1 LTIQAL
7 IAPSFH
13 GAAPVTRE
21 ASYDAPV
28 RRAEKT
34 KLPLAPAEP
43 RQASRWTP
51 ELLAAVAE
59 GERRALRPRFEG
71 GEAGAIEAAVAAS
84 ERAAELTRAALARE
98 PPAAPIACC
107 KGCAPCCV
115 SKVAVVAP
123 EVLRLAAHLR
133 ATRGED
139 ARAALLAR
147 VRAADERTRGL
158 DRRERAL
165 AGVPCPLLEDEA
177 CSVHEVRPLLCRG
190 WTSLDAEA
198 CGRHFADPEGA
209 PVPPAFAAGY
219 ELASAVL
226 AGLGAA
232 ARDAGL
238 DGQLLE
244 LNAALRIAL
253 ERPNAA
259 VRWVA
264 RLPVFT
270 GAREAAPRRGAGEI
284 A

>member
-1 LTIQAL
+1 MRVVGVGPARY
-7 IAPSFH
+7 P
-13 GAAPVTRE
+13 APVPR
-21 ASYDAPV
+21 SQKP
-28 RRAEKT
+28 
-34 KLPLAPAEP
+34 KLPLAPTAP
-43 RQASRWTP
+43 QTASRWTP

-59 GERRALRPRFEG
+59 GERRALRPCFDRGEEG
-71 GEAGAIEAAVAAS
+71 VLAAAVAAS

-98 PPAAPIACC
+98 PPAVPIACR

-133 ATRGED
+133 ATRSED
-139 ARAALLAR
+139 ELTALLTR

-165 AGVPCPLLEDEA
+165 ASVPCPLLEEDA

-190 WTSLDAEA
+190 WTSLDADA
-198 CGRHFADPEGA
+198 CAQHFADPA
-209 PVPPAFAAGY
+209 NAAVPPAYAPGY

-238 DGQLLE
+238 SGQLLE

-253 ERPNAA
+253 ERPGAM
-259 VRWVA
+259 VRWLS
-264 RLPVFT
+264 RLPVFAT
-270 GAREAAPRRGAGEI
+270 ARDADPGSI